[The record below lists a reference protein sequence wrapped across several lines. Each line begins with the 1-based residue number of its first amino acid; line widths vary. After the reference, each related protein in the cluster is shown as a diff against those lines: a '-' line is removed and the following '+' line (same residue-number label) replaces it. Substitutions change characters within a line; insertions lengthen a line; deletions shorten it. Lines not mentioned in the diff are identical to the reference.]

1 MSTATVAHT
10 EAEILASR
18 EWAKL
23 YRKKG
28 WNPIPSRPDEKRPF
42 IRWSEW
48 TDREFPAGSF
58 EKFATA
64 NIQLVTGRRWGL
76 IAVDLDGPEAVEH
89 WSRAYPRCPR
99 TWITHSGGDGR
110 HLWFTVPECLSPL
123 ASGRLWGVWE
133 PDAREGKGDWR
144 KHVAIELIGD
154 RKLLMVPPSIHPVT
168 GQKYRFLAG
177 SSPKDLAW
185 PAPAPGW
192 LLSLPILKAPR
203 PAPAPR
209 PVAGKAV
216 PAPVAG
222 RYRRDDVLDAIFDPV
237 ALAESWGLRVAGGP
251 NVAGWCP
258 CHAIDRDD
266 RTPSAS
272 IHSVSGIYWEPGER
286 AISLFDLAVRLGIYS
301 DWREAVADLGAR
313 HHCREV
319 A

>member
-1 MSTATVAHT
+1 VSTATVTHS
-10 EAEILASR
+10 EGEIAASR
-18 EWAKL
+18 EWARL
-23 YRKKG
+23 YRRKG
-28 WNPIPSRPDEKRPF
+28 YNPLPSRPDDKRPF
-42 IRWSEW
+42 VRWSEYVE
-48 TDREFPAGSF
+48 REYPAESF
-58 EKFATA
+58 ETFATA

-99 TWITHSGGDGR
+99 TWVTHSGGHGR
-110 HLWFTVPECLSPL
+110 HLWFAVPSHIAPVP
-123 ASGRLWGVWE
+123 SGRLWGIWE
-133 PDAREGKGDWR
+133 HTARACRGGWR

-168 GQKYRFLAG
+168 GRKYRFLAG

-209 PVAGKAV
+209 PAREK
-216 PAPVAG
+216 APVSPHAG
-222 RYRRDDVLDAIFDPV
+222 RYDRNQVLDAIFDPV
-237 ALAESWGLRVAGGP
+237 ALAEGWGLRVAGGP

-258 CHAIDRDD
+258 CHAIDRED

-272 IHSVSGIYWEPGER
+272 IHSVSGSYWEPGER
-286 AISLFDLAVRLGIYS
+286 VISLFDLSVRLGIYS